1 MNIDPTTLATTAAI
15 QRQFAERARQT
26 QTMVNAAAIQ
36 EGSTAEYVANY
47 LYEEIL
53 KYQANLP
60 EADDVALQVVH
71 FNQSTLIFVENIG
84 YIGYN
89 MVCFHGTD
97 GQGKPLELI
106 QHINQLNFLL
116 TVVPKPVPEQPKRKI
131 GFITPDED

>member
-1 MNIDPTTLATTAAI
+1 MNFDNTLAMTSAI
-15 QRQFAERARQT
+15 QRQFDERAKQT

-47 LYEEIL
+47 LYEEII

-60 EADDVALQVVH
+60 EADDVALQIVH

>member
-1 MNIDPTTLATTAAI
+1 MNFDNTLAMTSAI
-15 QRQFAERARQT
+15 QRQFDERAKQT

-47 LYEEIL
+47 LYEEII
-53 KYQANLP
+53 KYQADLP
-60 EADDVALQVVH
+60 EADDVALQVVQ

-89 MVCFHGTD
+89 MVCFYGTD
-97 GQGKPLELI
+97 SQGKPVELI

-116 TVVPKPVPEQPKRKI
+116 TVVSKPVPEQPKRKI
-131 GFITPDED
+131 GFITPEEN

>member
-1 MNIDPTTLATTAAI
+1 MNFDNTLAMTSAI
-15 QRQFAERARQT
+15 QRQFDERAKQT

-47 LYEEIL
+47 LYEEII
-53 KYQANLP
+53 KYQADLP
-60 EADDVALQVVH
+60 EADDVALQVVQ

-89 MVCFHGTD
+89 MVCFYGTD
-97 GQGKPLELI
+97 SQGKPVELI

-116 TVVPKPVPEQPKRKI
+116 TVVSKPIPEQPKRKI
-131 GFITPDED
+131 GFITPEEN

>member
-1 MNIDPTTLATTAAI
+1 MNIDSTTLAATAALE
-15 QRQFAERARQT
+15 RHFAAKSRQT

-47 LYEEIL
+47 LYEEII
-53 KYQANLP
+53 KYQADLP
-60 EADDVALQVVH
+60 EADDVALQVVQ

-131 GFITPDED
+131 GFITPEEN